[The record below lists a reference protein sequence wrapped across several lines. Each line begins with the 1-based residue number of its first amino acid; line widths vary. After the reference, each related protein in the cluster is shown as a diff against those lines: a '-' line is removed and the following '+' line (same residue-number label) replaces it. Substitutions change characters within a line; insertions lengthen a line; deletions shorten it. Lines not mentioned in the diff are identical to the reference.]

1 MKLLYTD
8 IRTSLTKVLAKE
20 AESLVATGKKVFYI
34 SPNSLS
40 FEKEQE
46 VLECLSEQ
54 SSFDIT
60 VTRFSQLSRYL
71 ILNNSSKNFTID
83 DIGLGMIF
91 YKCLSEIDSN
101 QLKVYGGIKQDKQ
114 FIQQLINLYIDLS
127 AANMTYLDLKKIA
140 DTDKYNDLIL
150 IFEKVTAYIK
160 ESNLE
165 HNSPLS
171 ILISSIINK
180 QVVCNFSKIALIIDG
195 YTRFSAEEEYLI
207 DLLHNNGVE
216 IIIGCYASQ
225 KSFNCAFLDGNLYQA
240 SVEFLL
246 RLANKYQSPVQNYSS
261 KPEIVDTFGKT
272 SRFLESSYDF
282 SMMDDKNIEDVDK
295 ENLQIW
301 SCLTQKE
308 EIELVA
314 RSIRQKLHSN
324 SQLTYKNFRI
334 LLGDV
339 ASYDLSLKTIFDQY
353 QIPFYIS
360 KKESMSHHPMTQFIE
375 SILLLKRYNYR
386 QSDLINLLKTSLY
399 TDLSEYDIDL
409 FEQYIKY
416 IGISRLDKFEKSFT
430 KNYKNKFNLK
440 KLNKI
445 RLKVITNLSSFLSI
459 DSQKSKDILEEWNSF
474 LKNISFSQQFQNLTN
489 TLEIKDQEK
498 QIEVWKSFCHV
509 LEQFSIVFSDSIVSL
524 EDFLDLVYSAMS
536 LSYYRTVPATVD
548 TVLVQS
554 YELITPQ
561 ASDYVYAIGLT
572 QDHLPKIA
580 QNTSL
585 LSDFERSTLNQVTG
599 DSSNIFIA
607 SNENLKKNRYTMLSL
622 INSARNQLILSYPNQ
637 LNESESKGSTYLREL
652 ENFGFKIENKSI
664 DNNTITI
671 DDIGSYHS
679 VLSSLVAYYQRD
691 DFEDFDQDLTFIK
704 VLSRV
709 VSKKLKEKDLD
720 NPALITQKLSKETLD
735 ALYPK
740 DKPLKLS
747 TSALK
752 DFYCNEYTYYLKR
765 VLNLQEE
772 LLLRSNASTHG
783 NFLHRIF
790 EKTLEQ
796 ASEKID
802 FDTRLEQ
809 AIKEV
814 INEPEYIDLYKETSE
829 SELIQKFLIG
839 ICRDLAP
846 LFTNNLS
853 IETINVEEKFEKITN
868 TCTQLN
874 DRYQVL
880 INGRI
885 DRVDRI
891 KNTELLGV
899 VDYKTGKDND
909 FKYDKFFNGLN
920 SQLPTYLSALK
931 KLNGQNLYGA
941 MYLSLTLPIIKLKD
955 VIASIKLND
964 SIDISEV
971 VGETKKELRYQGL
984 FLEKHF
990 SRLGD
995 FYKENKAYHL
1005 SEEELQILID
1015 YNDYLY
1021 KKAAEKI
1028 LKGEFSI
1035 NPYTKDGKSIDSFV
1049 EKHQAITG
1057 FEANY
1062 HLGQARLL
1070 KKLDPAL
1077 GTKLKD
1083 EKLKNA
1089 WFKTMREELNR

>member
-20 AESLVATGKKVFYI
+20 SESLVATGKKVFYI

-114 FIQQLINLYIDLS
+114 FIQQLINLYLELS
-127 AANMTYLDLKKIA
+127 TANMTYLDLKKIA

-150 IFEKVTAYIK
+150 IFEKVIAYIK
-160 ESNLE
+160 KANLE

-261 KPEIVDTFGKT
+261 KHEIVDTFGKT

-386 QSDLINLLKTSLY
+386 QSDLINLLKTGLY

-416 IGISRLDKFEKSFT
+416 IGISGLDKFEKSFT

-474 LKNISFSQQFQNLTN
+474 LKKISFPQQFQKLTN

-554 YELITPQ
+554 YELISLQ

-572 QDHLPKIA
+572 QDHLPKIT

-585 LSDFERSTLNQVTG
+585 LSDVERSALNQVTG
-599 DSSNIFIA
+599 DNSNIFIA
-607 SNENLKKNRYTMLSL
+607 SNENLKKNRYTILSL
-622 INSARNQLILSYPNQ
+622 INSARKQLILSYPSQ
-637 LNESESKGSTYLREL
+637 LNETESKGSTYLREL

-664 DNNTITI
+664 DNKTITI

-691 DFEDFDQDLTFIK
+691 DFDDFDQDLTFIK
-704 VLSRV
+704 VLNRV

-796 ASEKID
+796 ATETVD
-802 FDTRLEQ
+802 FDNRLEQ

-814 INEPEYIDLYKETSE
+814 INDPEYIDLYRESSE
-829 SELIQKFLIG
+829 SELSQKSLIEL
-839 ICRDLAP
+839 CHDLAP

-853 IETINVEEKFEKITN
+853 IETINVEEQFEKKTN
-868 TCTQLN
+868 TCTKLN

-899 VDYKTGKDND
+899 VDYKTGKDSV
-909 FKYDKFFNGLN
+909 FEYYKFFNGLN

-931 KLNGQNLYGA
+931 KLNGQNLFGA

-955 VIASIKLND
+955 DIDLSKAASQTQNKLKY
-964 SIDISEV
+964 S
-971 VGETKKELRYQGL
+971 GL
-984 FLEKHF
+984 FLEKYF
-990 SRLGD
+990 SQLGD
-995 FYKENKAYHL
+995 FYKESKAYNL
-1005 SEEELQILID
+1005 TEEELQILID

-1021 KKAAEKI
+1021 KKASEKI
-1028 LKGEFSI
+1028 LNGDFSI
-1035 NPYTKDGKSIDSFV
+1035 NPYTKDGKSIDSV
-1049 EKHQAITG
+1049 VQQHQAITG
-1057 FEANY
+1057 FEANH
-1062 HLGQARLL
+1062 HLNQARFL

-1077 GTKLKD
+1077 GTKLKA

-1089 WFKTMREELNR
+1089 WFKKIREELNQ

>member
-8 IRTSLTKVLAKE
+8 IRTSLTKVLTKE
-20 AESLVATGKKVFYI
+20 AESLVATGRKVFYI

-46 VLECLSEQ
+46 VLECLLEQ

-71 ILNNSSKNFTID
+71 ILNNSSKNLTID

-127 AANMTYLDLKKIA
+127 AANMTYLDLNKIA
-140 DTDKYNDLIL
+140 DADKYNDLIL

-225 KSFNCAFLDGNLYQA
+225 KSFKSVFLDGNLYQA

-261 KPEIVDTFGKT
+261 KYEIVDTFGKT
-272 SRFLESSYDF
+272 SHFLESSYDF
-282 SMMDDKNIEDVDK
+282 SLMDDKNIEDVDK

-324 SQLTYKNFRI
+324 PQMTYKNFRI

-386 QSDLINLLKTSLY
+386 QSDLINLLKTGLY
-399 TDLSEYDIDL
+399 TDLSEYDIDS

-416 IGISRLDKFEKSFT
+416 IGISGLDKFEKSFT

-474 LKNISFSQQFQNLTN
+474 LKNISFPQQFQNLTN

-585 LSDFERSTLNQVTG
+585 LSDVERSTLNQATG
-599 DSSNIFIA
+599 DNSNIFIA

-622 INSARNQLILSYPNQ
+622 INSARKQLILSYPNQ

-664 DNNTITI
+664 DNKTITI

-691 DFEDFDQDLTFIK
+691 DFDDSDQDLTFIK
-704 VLSRV
+704 VLNRV
-709 VSKKLKEKDLD
+709 VSKKLKEKDLE
-720 NPALITQKLSKETLD
+720 NPALISQKLSKETLD

-790 EKTLEQ
+790 EKTLEP
-796 ASEKID
+796 AAEKID

-814 INEPEYIDLYKETSE
+814 INDPEYIDLYRESSE
-829 SELIQKFLIG
+829 SELSQNSLIEL
-839 ICRDLAP
+839 CHDLAP
-846 LFTNNLS
+846 LFTNNRS
-853 IETINVEEKFEKITN
+853 IETIKVEEQFEKVTN
-868 TCTQLN
+868 TYSQLN
-874 DRYQVL
+874 DRYQIL

-899 VDYKTGKDND
+899 VDYKSGKGDD

-931 KLNGQNLYGA
+931 KLNDQNLFGA
-941 MYLSLTLPIIKLKD
+941 MYLPLTLPIIRLKGALD
-955 VIASIKLND
+955 LSKAATQTQNQLKYN
-964 SIDISEV
+964 
-971 VGETKKELRYQGL
+971 GL
-984 FLEKHF
+984 FLEKQV
-990 SRLGD
+990 SQLGD
-995 FYKENKAYHL
+995 FYKKSKAYHL
-1005 SEEELQILID
+1005 TEEELQILID
-1015 YNDYLY
+1015 YNDFLY

-1035 NPYTKDGKSIDSFV
+1035 NPYTKDGKSIDSV
-1049 EKHQAITG
+1049 VQQHQAITG

-1062 HLGQARLL
+1062 HLGQARFL

-1089 WFKTMREELNR
+1089 WFNQIREELKK

>member
-20 AESLVATGKKVFYI
+20 SESLVATGKKVFYI

-114 FIQQLINLYIDLS
+114 FIQQLINLYLELS
-127 AANMTYLDLKKIA
+127 TANMTYLDLKKIA
-140 DTDKYNDLIL
+140 ETDKYNDLIL
-150 IFEKVTAYIK
+150 IFEKVIAYIK
-160 ESNLE
+160 KANLE

-261 KPEIVDTFGKT
+261 KHEIVDTFGKT

-386 QSDLINLLKTSLY
+386 QSDLINLLKTGLY

-416 IGISRLDKFEKSFT
+416 IGISGLDKFEKSFT

-474 LKNISFSQQFQNLTN
+474 LKKISFPQQFQKLTN

-554 YELITPQ
+554 YELISLQ

-572 QDHLPKIA
+572 QDHLPKIT

-585 LSDFERSTLNQVTG
+585 LSDVERSALNQVTG
-599 DSSNIFIA
+599 DNSNIFIA
-607 SNENLKKNRYTMLSL
+607 SNENLKKNRYTILSL
-622 INSARNQLILSYPNQ
+622 INSARKQLILSYPSQ
-637 LNESESKGSTYLREL
+637 LNETESKGSTYLREL

-664 DNNTITI
+664 DNKTITI

-691 DFEDFDQDLTFIK
+691 DFDDFDQDLTFIK
-704 VLSRV
+704 ILNRV

-720 NPALITQKLSKETLD
+720 NPALMTQKLSKETLD

-796 ASEKID
+796 ATETVD
-802 FDTRLEQ
+802 FDNRLEQ

-814 INEPEYIDLYKETSE
+814 INDPEYIDLYRESSE
-829 SELIQKFLIG
+829 SELSQKSLIEL
-839 ICRDLAP
+839 CHDLAP

-853 IETINVEEKFEKITN
+853 IETINVEEQFEKKTN
-868 TCTQLN
+868 TCTKLN

-899 VDYKTGKDND
+899 VDYKTGKDSV
-909 FKYDKFFNGLN
+909 FEYYKFFNGLN

-931 KLNGQNLYGA
+931 KLNGQNLFGA

-955 VIASIKLND
+955 DIDLSKAASQTQNKLKY
-964 SIDISEV
+964 S
-971 VGETKKELRYQGL
+971 GL
-984 FLEKHF
+984 FLEKYF
-990 SRLGD
+990 SQLGD
-995 FYKENKAYHL
+995 FYKESKAYNL
-1005 SEEELQILID
+1005 TEEELQILID

-1021 KKAAEKI
+1021 KKASEKI
-1028 LKGEFSI
+1028 LNGDFSI
-1035 NPYTKDGKSIDSFV
+1035 NPYTKDGKSIDSV
-1049 EKHQAITG
+1049 VQQHQAITG
-1057 FEANY
+1057 FEANH
-1062 HLGQARLL
+1062 HLNQARFL

-1077 GTKLKD
+1077 GTKLKA

-1089 WFKTMREELNR
+1089 WFKKIREELNQ

>member
-8 IRTSLTKVLAKE
+8 IRTSLTKVLTKE
-20 AESLVATGKKVFYI
+20 AESLVATGRKVFYI

-71 ILNNSSKNFTID
+71 ILNNSSQNLTID

-140 DTDKYNDLIL
+140 DADKYNDLIL

-225 KSFNCAFLDGNLYQA
+225 KSFNSVFLDGNLYQA

-261 KPEIVDTFGKT
+261 KYEIVDTFGKT
-272 SRFLESSYDF
+272 SHFLESSYDF
-282 SMMDDKNIEDVDK
+282 SLMDDKNIEDVDK

-324 SQLTYKNFRI
+324 PQMTYKNFRI

-386 QSDLINLLKTSLY
+386 QTDLINLLKTGLY

-416 IGISRLDKFEKSFT
+416 IGISGLDKFEKSFT

-445 RLKVITNLSSFLSI
+445 RLKVITNLSCFLSI

-474 LKNISFSQQFQNLTN
+474 LKNISFPQQFQDLTN

-585 LSDFERSTLNQVTG
+585 LSDVERSTLNQATG
-599 DSSNIFIA
+599 DNSNIFIA

-622 INSARNQLILSYPNQ
+622 INSARKQLILSYPNQ
-637 LNESESKGSTYLREL
+637 LNESESKGSTYLRDL

-664 DNNTITI
+664 DNKTITI
-671 DDIGSYHS
+671 DDTGSYHS

-691 DFEDFDQDLTFIK
+691 DFDDSDQDLTFIK
-704 VLSRV
+704 VLNRV
-709 VSKKLKEKDLD
+709 VSKKLKEKDLE

-772 LLLRSNASTHG
+772 LLLRTSASSHG

-796 ASEKID
+796 ADETVD

-814 INEPEYIDLYKETSE
+814 INDPEYIDLYRESSE
-829 SELIQKFLIG
+829 SELSQKSLIEL
-839 ICRDLAP
+839 CHDLAP
-846 LFTNNLS
+846 LFTNNRS
-853 IETINVEEKFEKITN
+853 IETIKVEEQFEKVTN
-868 TCTQLN
+868 TYPQLN
-874 DRYQVL
+874 DRYQIL

-899 VDYKTGKDND
+899 VDYKSGKGDD

-931 KLNGQNLYGA
+931 KLNGQNLFGA
-941 MYLSLTLPIIKLKD
+941 MYLPLTLPTIKLKEIID
-955 VIASIKLND
+955 SIKIND
-964 SIDISEV
+964 SIDKSKMV
-971 VGETKKELRYQGL
+971 RETKKELRYHGL

-990 SRLGD
+990 SQLGD
-995 FYKENKAYHL
+995 FYKKSKAYHL
-1005 SEEELQILID
+1005 TEEELQILID

-1028 LKGEFSI
+1028 LQGEFSI
-1035 NPYTKDGKSIDSFV
+1035 NPYTKDGKSIDSV
-1049 EKHQAITG
+1049 VQQHQAITG

-1062 HLGQARLL
+1062 HLGQARVKEDLELSGDKKSSEEKKKAWIEKMEKEL
-1070 KKLDPAL
+1070 KK
-1077 GTKLKD
+1077 
-1083 EKLKNA
+1083 
-1089 WFKTMREELNR
+1089 

>member
-8 IRTSLTKVLAKE
+8 IRTSLTKVLTKE
-20 AESLVATGKKVFYI
+20 AESLVAIGKKVFYI

-46 VLECLSEQ
+46 VLECLSKQ

-71 ILNNSSKNFTID
+71 LLNNSSKNSTID

-114 FIQQLINLYIDLS
+114 FIQQLINLYLDLS
-127 AANMTYLDLKKIA
+127 TANMTYLDLKKIA
-140 DTDKYNDLIL
+140 DTDKYNDLVL

-216 IIIGCYASQ
+216 IVIGCYASQ
-225 KSFNCAFLDGNLYQA
+225 KSFKNVFLDGNLYQA
-240 SVEFLL
+240 SVEFL
-246 RLANKYQSPVQNYSS
+246 RHLAEKYQTDVKNYSS
-261 KPEIVDTFGKT
+261 IHDNGDVFEKT
-272 SRFLESSYDF
+272 SRLLESSFDF
-282 SMMDDKNIEDVDK
+282 SLIDEKKMDGVDK

-314 RSIRQKLHSN
+314 RSIRQKLHQN
-324 SQLTYKNFRI
+324 PKLRYKNFRI

-353 QIPFYIS
+353 QIPFYIG
-360 KKESMSHHPMTQFIE
+360 KKESMSHHPVTQFIE

-386 QSDLINLLKTSLY
+386 QADLINLLKTGLY
-399 TDLSEYDIDL
+399 TDLSEFDIDL
-409 FEQYIKY
+409 FEQYVKY
-416 IGISRLDKFEKSFT
+416 IGISGLDKFEKSFT

-445 RLKVITNLSSFLSI
+445 RLKIITNLSSLLSI
-459 DSQKSKDILEEWNSF
+459 DQKKSKDILEEWNSF
-474 LKNISFSQQFQNLTN
+474 LKNISFPQQFQNLTN

-498 QIEVWKSFCHV
+498 QIEIWKSFCHV

-524 EDFLDLVYSAMS
+524 EYFLDLVYSAMS

-572 QDHLPKIA
+572 QDHLPKIV

-585 LSDFERSTLNQVTG
+585 LSDVERSTLNQATG

-622 INSARNQLILSYPNQ
+622 INSARNQLILSFPNQ

-664 DNNTITI
+664 DNKTITI

-679 VLSSLVAYYQRD
+679 VLSSLVAYYQHD
-691 DFEDFDQDLTFIK
+691 DFDQDLTFIK
-704 VLSRV
+704 VLNRV

-740 DKPLKLS
+740 DRPLKLS

-790 EKTLEQ
+790 EKTLEPANQ
-796 ASEKID
+796 TVD
-802 FDTRLEQ
+802 FDNRLEQ

-814 INEPEYIDLYKETSE
+814 INDSEYIDLYRESSE
-829 SELIQKFLIG
+829 SELSQKSLIEL
-839 ICRDLAP
+839 CHDLAP

-853 IETINVEEKFEKITN
+853 VETINVEEKFEKITN
-868 TCTQLN
+868 TYPQLN

-885 DRVDRI
+885 DRVDKI

-899 VDYKTGKDND
+899 VDYKSGKGDD

-931 KLNGQNLYGA
+931 KLNGQNLFGA
-941 MYLSLTLPIIKLKD
+941 MYLPLTLPTIKLKEIID
-955 VIASIKLND
+955 SIKIND
-964 SIDISEV
+964 SVDILKV
-971 VGETKKELRYQGL
+971 DRETKKELRYHGL
-984 FLEKHF
+984 FLEKYF
-990 SRLGD
+990 SQLGD
-995 FYKENKAYHL
+995 FYKGNKTYRL
-1005 SEEELQILID
+1005 TEEELQTLID

-1035 NPYTKDGKSIDSFV
+1035 NPYTENGKSIYSV
-1049 EKHQAITG
+1049 VQQHQAITG

-1062 HLGQARLL
+1062 HLGQARVKEDLELSGNKKSSEEKKKAWIEKMEKEL
-1070 KKLDPAL
+1070 KK
-1077 GTKLKD
+1077 
-1083 EKLKNA
+1083 
-1089 WFKTMREELNR
+1089 

>member
-8 IRTSLTKVLAKE
+8 IRTSLTKVLTKE
-20 AESLVATGKKVFYI
+20 AESLVATGRKVFYI

-71 ILNNSSKNFTID
+71 ILNNSSKNLTID

-216 IIIGCYASQ
+216 ITIGCYASQ
-225 KSFNCAFLDGNLYQA
+225 KSFKSVFLDGNLYQA

-246 RLANKYQSPVQNYSS
+246 RLANKYQIPVQNYSS
-261 KPEIVDTFGKT
+261 NHEIVDTFGKT

-282 SMMDDKNIEDVDK
+282 SLMDDKNIEDVDK

-386 QSDLINLLKTSLY
+386 QSDLINLLKTGLY
-399 TDLSEYDIDL
+399 TDLSEYDIDS

-416 IGISRLDKFEKSFT
+416 IGISGLDKFEKSFT

-459 DSQKSKDILEEWNSF
+459 DSKKSKDILEEWNSF
-474 LKNISFSQQFQNLTN
+474 LKNISFPQQFQNLTN

-585 LSDFERSTLNQVTG
+585 LSDVERSTLNQATG
-599 DSSNIFIA
+599 DNSNIFIA

-622 INSARNQLILSYPNQ
+622 INSARKQLILSYPNQ
-637 LNESESKGSTYLREL
+637 LNESESKGSTYLRDL

-664 DNNTITI
+664 DNKTITI

-691 DFEDFDQDLTFIK
+691 DFDDSDQDLTFIK
-704 VLSRV
+704 VLNRV
-709 VSKKLKEKDLD
+709 VSKKLKEKDLE

-772 LLLRSNASTHG
+772 LLLRSDASTHG

-790 EKTLEQ
+790 EKTLDQ
-796 ASEKID
+796 ADETVD
-802 FDTRLEQ
+802 FDNRLEQ

-814 INEPEYIDLYKETSE
+814 INDPEYIDLYSESSE
-829 SELIQKFLIG
+829 SELSQKSLIEL
-839 ICRDLAP
+839 CHDLAP

-853 IETINVEEKFEKITN
+853 IETINVEEQFEKKTN
-868 TCTQLN
+868 TYPQLN

-899 VDYKTGKDND
+899 VDYKSGKGDD

-931 KLNGQNLYGA
+931 KLNGQNLFGA
-941 MYLSLTLPIIKLKD
+941 MYLPLTLPTIKLKE
-955 VIASIKLND
+955 IIFFFPPNNFKS
-964 SIDISEV
+964 
-971 VGETKKELRYQGL
+971 L
-984 FLEKHF
+984 FIEKQV
-990 SRLGD
+990 SQLGD
-995 FYKENKAYHL
+995 FYKKSKAYHL
-1005 SEEELQILID
+1005 TEEELQILID
-1015 YNDYLY
+1015 YNDFLY

-1035 NPYTKDGKSIDSFV
+1035 NPYTKDGKSIDSV
-1049 EKHQAITG
+1049 VQQHQAITG

-1062 HLGQARLL
+1062 HLGQARVKEDLELSGDKKTEEEKKKAWIEKMEKEL
-1070 KKLDPAL
+1070 KK
-1077 GTKLKD
+1077 
-1083 EKLKNA
+1083 
-1089 WFKTMREELNR
+1089 

>member
-8 IRTSLTKVLAKE
+8 IRTSLTKVLTKE
-20 AESLVATGKKVFYI
+20 AESLVTTGKKVFYI

-71 ILNNSSKNFTID
+71 ILNNSSQNFPID

-91 YKCLSEIDSN
+91 YKCLSDIDSN

-171 ILISSIINK
+171 ILISSIINN

-225 KSFNCAFLDGNLYQA
+225 KSFKSVFLDGNLYQA

-261 KPEIVDTFGKT
+261 KHEIVDTFGKT
-272 SRFLESSYDF
+272 SHFLESSYDF
-282 SMMDDKNIEDVDK
+282 SRMDDKNIEDVDK
-295 ENLQIW
+295 EKLQIW

-314 RSIRQKLHSN
+314 RSIRQKLHFN
-324 SQLTYKNFRI
+324 PQLTYKNFRI

-386 QSDLINLLKTSLY
+386 QSDLINLLKTGLY
-399 TDLSEYDIDL
+399 TDLSEYDIDS

-416 IGISRLDKFEKSFT
+416 IGISGLDKFEKSFT

-440 KLNKI
+440 RLNKI

-459 DSQKSKDILEEWNSF
+459 DSQKSKDILEEWNGF
-474 LKNISFSQQFQNLTN
+474 LKNISFPQQFQNLTN

-536 LSYYRTVPATVD
+536 LAYYRTVPATVD
-548 TVLVQS
+548 SVLVQS

-585 LSDFERSTLNQVTG
+585 LSDVERSTLNQATG
-599 DSSNIFIA
+599 DNSNIFIA

-622 INSARNQLILSYPNQ
+622 INSARKQLILSYPNQ
-637 LNESESKGSTYLREL
+637 LNESESKGSTYLRDL

-704 VLSRV
+704 VLSHV

-814 INEPEYIDLYKETSE
+814 INDPEYIDLYSESSE
-829 SELIQKFLIG
+829 SELSQKSLIEV
-839 ICRDLAP
+839 CHDLAP

-853 IETINVEEKFEKITN
+853 IETINVEELFEKKTN
-868 TCTQLN
+868 TYPQLN
-874 DRYQVL
+874 ERYQVL

-899 VDYKTGKDND
+899 VDYKSGKGDD

-931 KLNGQNLYGA
+931 KLNGQNLFGA
-941 MYLSLTLPIIKLKD
+941 MYLPLTLPTIKLKEIID
-955 VIASIKLND
+955 SIKIND
-964 SIDISEV
+964 SIDKSKMV
-971 VGETKKELRYQGL
+971 RETKKELRYHGL

-990 SRLGD
+990 SQLGD
-995 FYKENKAYHL
+995 FYKKSKAYHL
-1005 SEEELQILID
+1005 TEEELQILID

-1021 KKAAEKI
+1021 KTAAEKI
-1028 LKGEFSI
+1028 LQGEFSI
-1035 NPYTKDGKSIDSFV
+1035 NPYTKDGKSIDSV
-1049 EKHQAITG
+1049 VQQHQAITG

-1062 HLGQARLL
+1062 HLGQARVKEDLELSGDKKSSEEKKKAWIEKMEKEL
-1070 KKLDPAL
+1070 KK
-1077 GTKLKD
+1077 
-1083 EKLKNA
+1083 
-1089 WFKTMREELNR
+1089 

>member
-8 IRTSLTKVLAKE
+8 IRTSLTKVLTKE

-46 VLECLSEQ
+46 VLECLSKQ

-71 ILNNSSKNFTID
+71 ILNNTSKNFTID

-114 FIQQLINLYIDLS
+114 FIQQLINLYLDLS
-127 AANMTYLDLKKIA
+127 TANMIYLDLKKIA
-140 DTDKYNDLIL
+140 DTEKYNDLVL

-195 YTRFSAEEEYLI
+195 YTRFSTEEEYLI

-225 KSFNCAFLDGNLYQA
+225 KSFKSVFLDGNLYQA

-261 KPEIVDTFGKT
+261 NHEIVDTFGKT
-272 SRFLESSYDF
+272 SCFLESYYDF

-314 RSIRQKLHSN
+314 RSIRQKLYSN

-375 SILLLKRYNYR
+375 SILLIKRYNYR
-386 QSDLINLLKTSLY
+386 QSDLINLLKTGLY

-416 IGISRLDKFEKSFT
+416 IGISGLDKFEKSFT

-474 LKNISFSQQFQNLTN
+474 FKNISFPQQFQNLTN

-498 QIEVWKSFCHV
+498 QNEVWKSFCHV

-572 QDHLPKIA
+572 QDHLPKIV

-585 LSDFERSTLNQVTG
+585 LSDVERSTLNQATG

-622 INSARNQLILSYPNQ
+622 INSARNQLILSFPNQ

-664 DNNTITI
+664 DNKTITI

-679 VLSSLVAYYQRD
+679 VLSSLIAYYQRADFD
-691 DFEDFDQDLTFIK
+691 DSDQDLTFIK
-704 VLSRV
+704 VLNRV
-709 VSKKLKEKDLD
+709 VSKKLKEKDLE

-796 ASEKID
+796 ANETVD
-802 FDTRLEQ
+802 FDNRLEQ

-814 INEPEYIDLYKETSE
+814 INDPEYIDLYSESSE
-829 SELIQKFLIG
+829 SELSQKSLIEL
-839 ICRDLAP
+839 CHDLAP

-853 IETINVEEKFEKITN
+853 IETINVEEQFEKKTN
-868 TCTQLN
+868 TYPQLN

-899 VDYKTGKDND
+899 VDYKSGKGDD

-931 KLNGQNLYGA
+931 KLNGQNLFGA
-941 MYLSLTLPIIKLKD
+941 MYLPLTLPTIKLKEIID
-955 VIASIKLND
+955 SIKIND
-964 SIDISEV
+964 SIDISKV
-971 VGETKKELRYQGL
+971 VRETKKELRYHGL
-984 FLEKHF
+984 FLEKYF
-990 SRLGD
+990 SQLGD
-995 FYKENKAYHL
+995 FYKGNKTYRL
-1005 SEEELQILID
+1005 MEEELQTLID

-1035 NPYTKDGKSIDSFV
+1035 NPYTENGKSIYSV
-1049 EKHQAITG
+1049 VQQHQAITG
-1057 FEANY
+1057 FEATY
-1062 HLGQARLL
+1062 HLGQARVKEDLELSGDKKSSEEKKKAWIEKMEKEL
-1070 KKLDPAL
+1070 KK
-1077 GTKLKD
+1077 
-1083 EKLKNA
+1083 
-1089 WFKTMREELNR
+1089 

>member
-8 IRTSLTKVLAKE
+8 IRTSLTKVLTKE
-20 AESLVATGKKVFYI
+20 AESLVATGRKVFYI

-71 ILNNSSKNFTID
+71 ILNNSSQNLTID

-140 DTDKYNDLIL
+140 DADKYNDLIL

-180 QVVCNFSKIALIIDG
+180 QVVCNFSKLALIIDG

-225 KSFNCAFLDGNLYQA
+225 KSFKSVFLDGNLYQA

-261 KPEIVDTFGKT
+261 NHEIVDTFGKT

-282 SMMDDKNIEDVDK
+282 SLIDDKNIEDVDK

-339 ASYDLSLKTIFDQY
+339 VSYDLSLKTIFDQY

-386 QSDLINLLKTSLY
+386 QSDLINLLKSGLY
-399 TDLSEYDIDL
+399 TDLSEYDIDS

-416 IGISRLDKFEKSFT
+416 IGMSGLDKFEKSFT

-445 RLKVITNLSSFLSI
+445 RLKVITHLSSFLSI

-474 LKNISFSQQFQNLTN
+474 LKNISFPQQFQNLTN

-585 LSDFERSTLNQVTG
+585 LSDVERSTLNQATG
-599 DSSNIFIA
+599 DNSNIFIA
-607 SNENLKKNRYTMLSL
+607 S
-622 INSARNQLILSYPNQ
+622 
-637 LNESESKGSTYLREL
+637 
-652 ENFGFKIENKSI
+652 
-664 DNNTITI
+664 
-671 DDIGSYHS
+671 
-679 VLSSLVAYYQRD
+679 
-691 DFEDFDQDLTFIK
+691 
-704 VLSRV
+704 
-709 VSKKLKEKDLD
+709 
-720 NPALITQKLSKETLD
+720 
-735 ALYPK
+735 
-740 DKPLKLS
+740 
-747 TSALK
+747 
-752 DFYCNEYTYYLKR
+752 
-765 VLNLQEE
+765 
-772 LLLRSNASTHG
+772 
-783 NFLHRIF
+783 
-790 EKTLEQ
+790 
-796 ASEKID
+796 
-802 FDTRLEQ
+802 
-809 AIKEV
+809 
-814 INEPEYIDLYKETSE
+814 
-829 SELIQKFLIG
+829 
-839 ICRDLAP
+839 
-846 LFTNNLS
+846 
-853 IETINVEEKFEKITN
+853 
-868 TCTQLN
+868 
-874 DRYQVL
+874 
-880 INGRI
+880 
-885 DRVDRI
+885 
-891 KNTELLGV
+891 
-899 VDYKTGKDND
+899 
-909 FKYDKFFNGLN
+909 
-920 SQLPTYLSALK
+920 
-931 KLNGQNLYGA
+931 
-941 MYLSLTLPIIKLKD
+941 
-955 VIASIKLND
+955 
-964 SIDISEV
+964 
-971 VGETKKELRYQGL
+971 
-984 FLEKHF
+984 
-990 SRLGD
+990 
-995 FYKENKAYHL
+995 
-1005 SEEELQILID
+1005 
-1015 YNDYLY
+1015 
-1021 KKAAEKI
+1021 
-1028 LKGEFSI
+1028 
-1035 NPYTKDGKSIDSFV
+1035 
-1049 EKHQAITG
+1049 
-1057 FEANY
+1057 
-1062 HLGQARLL
+1062 
-1070 KKLDPAL
+1070 
-1077 GTKLKD
+1077 
-1083 EKLKNA
+1083 
-1089 WFKTMREELNR
+1089 

>member
-8 IRTSLTKVLAKE
+8 IRTSLTKVLTKE
-20 AESLVATGKKVFYI
+20 AESLVATGRKVFYI

-71 ILNNSSKNFTID
+71 ILNNSSKNLTID

-91 YKCLSEIDSN
+91 YICLSEIDSN

-114 FIQQLINLYIDLS
+114 FMQQLINLYIDLS

-180 QVVCNFSKIALIIDG
+180 QVVCNFSKIALIVDG

-225 KSFNCAFLDGNLYQA
+225 KSFKSVFLDGNLYQA
-240 SVEFLL
+240 SAEFLL

-261 KPEIVDTFGKT
+261 KHEIVDTFGKT

-282 SMMDDKNIEDVDK
+282 SMMYDKNIEDVDK

-386 QSDLINLLKTSLY
+386 QSDLINLLKTGLY
-399 TDLSEYDIDL
+399 TDLSGYDIDL

-416 IGISRLDKFEKSFT
+416 IGISGLDKIEKSFT

-445 RLKVITNLSSFLSI
+445 RLKIITNLSVFLSI
-459 DSQKSKDILEEWNSF
+459 DQQKSKDILEEWNSF
-474 LKNISFSQQFQNLTN
+474 LKNISFPQQFQNLTN

-561 ASDYVYAIGLT
+561 ASDHVYAIGLT
-572 QDHLPKIA
+572 QDHFPKIA

-585 LSDFERSTLNQVTG
+585 LSDVERSTLNQATG
-599 DSSNIFIA
+599 DNSNIFIA

-622 INSARNQLILSYPNQ
+622 INSARKQLILSYPNQ

-664 DNNTITI
+664 DNKTITI

-709 VSKKLKEKDLD
+709 VSKKLKEKDLE

-899 VDYKTGKDND
+899 VDYKTGKDNV

-931 KLNGQNLYGA
+931 KLTGQNLFGA
-941 MYLSLTLPIIKLKD
+941 MYLSLTLPIIKLK
-955 VIASIKLND
+955 AG
-964 SIDISEV
+964 IDLSKAA
-971 VGETKKELRYQGL
+971 TQTQNQLQYQGL
-984 FLEKHF
+984 FLEKQF
-990 SRLGD
+990 SQLGD

-1005 SEEELQILID
+1005 TEEELQILID

-1028 LKGEFSI
+1028 LQGEFSI
-1035 NPYTKDGKSIDSFV
+1035 NPYTKDGKSIDSIV
-1049 EKHQAITG
+1049 QQHQAITG
-1057 FEANY
+1057 FEA
-1062 HLGQARLL
+1062 RFL

-1077 GTKLKD
+1077 GTKLKN

-1089 WFKTMREELNR
+1089 WFNQMREELKK

>member
-8 IRTSLTKVLAKE
+8 IRTSLTKVLTKE
-20 AESLVATGKKVFYI
+20 AESLVATGRKVFYI

-71 ILNNSSKNFTID
+71 ILNNSSQNLTID

-180 QVVCNFSKIALIIDG
+180 QVVCNFSKIALIVDG

-225 KSFNCAFLDGNLYQA
+225 KSFKSVFLDGNLYQA
-240 SVEFLL
+240 SAEFLL

-261 KPEIVDTFGKT
+261 KHEIVDTFGKT

-282 SMMDDKNIEDVDK
+282 SMMYDKNIEDVDK

-386 QSDLINLLKTSLY
+386 QSDLINLLKTGLY
-399 TDLSEYDIDL
+399 TDLLGYDIDL

-416 IGISRLDKFEKSFT
+416 IGISGLDKIEKSFT

-445 RLKVITNLSSFLSI
+445 RLKIITNLSVFLSI
-459 DSQKSKDILEEWNSF
+459 DQQKSKDILEEWNSF
-474 LKNISFSQQFQNLTN
+474 LKNISFPQQFQNLTN

-561 ASDYVYAIGLT
+561 ASDHVYAIGLT
-572 QDHLPKIA
+572 QDHFPKIA

-585 LSDFERSTLNQVTG
+585 LSDVERSTLNQATG
-599 DSSNIFIA
+599 DNSNIFIA

-622 INSARNQLILSYPNQ
+622 INSARKQLILSYPNQ

-664 DNNTITI
+664 DNKTITI

-709 VSKKLKEKDLD
+709 VSKKLKEKDLE

-899 VDYKTGKDND
+899 VDYKTGKDNV

-931 KLNGQNLYGA
+931 KLTGQNLFGA
-941 MYLSLTLPIIKLKD
+941 MYLSLTLPIIKLK
-955 VIASIKLND
+955 AG
-964 SIDISEV
+964 IDLSKAA
-971 VGETKKELRYQGL
+971 TQTQNQLQYQGL
-984 FLEKHF
+984 FLEKQF
-990 SRLGD
+990 SQLGD

-1005 SEEELQILID
+1005 TEEELQILID

-1028 LKGEFSI
+1028 LQGEFSI
-1035 NPYTKDGKSIDSFV
+1035 NPYTKDGKSIDSIV
-1049 EKHQAITG
+1049 QQHQAITG

-1062 HLGQARLL
+1062 HLGQARFL

-1077 GTKLKD
+1077 GTKLKN

-1089 WFKTMREELNR
+1089 WFNQMREELKK

>member
-8 IRTSLTKVLAKE
+8 IRTSLTKVLTKE
-20 AESLVATGKKVFYI
+20 AESLVATSKKVFYI

-46 VLECLSEQ
+46 VLECLSNQ

-71 ILNNSSKNFTID
+71 LLNNSSKNFTID

-114 FIQQLINLYIDLS
+114 FIQQLINLYLDLS
-127 AANMTYLDLKKIA
+127 TANMTYLDLKKIA
-140 DTDKYNDLIL
+140 DTDKYNDLVL

-216 IIIGCYASQ
+216 IVIGCYASQ
-225 KSFNCAFLDGNLYQA
+225 KSFKNVFLDGNLYQA

-261 KPEIVDTFGKT
+261 KHEIVDTFGKT
-272 SRFLESSYDF
+272 SRFIESSYDF

-386 QSDLINLLKTSLY
+386 QSDLINLLKTGLY
-399 TDLSEYDIDL
+399 TDLSGYDIDL

-416 IGISRLDKFEKSFT
+416 IGISGLDKIEKSFT

-445 RLKVITNLSSFLSI
+445 RLKIITNLSVFLSI
-459 DSQKSKDILEEWNSF
+459 DQQKSKDILEEWNSF
-474 LKNISFSQQFQNLTN
+474 LKNISFPQQFQNLTN

-561 ASDYVYAIGLT
+561 ASDHVYAIGLT
-572 QDHLPKIA
+572 QDHFPKIA

-585 LSDFERSTLNQVTG
+585 LSDVERSTLNQATG
-599 DSSNIFIA
+599 DNSNIFIA

-622 INSARNQLILSYPNQ
+622 INSARKQLILSYPNQ

-664 DNNTITI
+664 DNKTITI

-709 VSKKLKEKDLD
+709 VSKKLKEKDLE

-899 VDYKTGKDND
+899 VDYKTGKDNV

-931 KLNGQNLYGA
+931 KLTGQNLFGA
-941 MYLSLTLPIIKLKD
+941 MYLSLTLPIIKLK
-955 VIASIKLND
+955 AG
-964 SIDISEV
+964 IDLSKAA
-971 VGETKKELRYQGL
+971 TQTQNQLQYQGL
-984 FLEKHF
+984 FLEKQF
-990 SRLGD
+990 SQLGD
-995 FYKENKAYHL
+995 FYKE
-1005 SEEELQILID
+1005 
-1015 YNDYLY
+1015 
-1021 KKAAEKI
+1021 
-1028 LKGEFSI
+1028 
-1035 NPYTKDGKSIDSFV
+1035 
-1049 EKHQAITG
+1049 
-1057 FEANY
+1057 
-1062 HLGQARLL
+1062 
-1070 KKLDPAL
+1070 
-1077 GTKLKD
+1077 TKLII
-1083 EKLKNA
+1083 
-1089 WFKTMREELNR
+1089 

>member
-8 IRTSLTKVLAKE
+8 IRTSLTKVLTKE
-20 AESLVATGKKVFYI
+20 AESFVATGRKVFYI

-71 ILNNSSKNFTID
+71 ILNNSSKNLTID

-140 DTDKYNDLIL
+140 DADKYNDLIL

-225 KSFNCAFLDGNLYQA
+225 KSFKSVFLDGNLYQA

-261 KPEIVDTFGKT
+261 NHEIVDTFEKT

-282 SMMDDKNIEDVDK
+282 SLMDDKNIEDVDK

-339 ASYDLSLKTIFDQY
+339 VSYDLSLKTIFDQY

-386 QSDLINLLKTSLY
+386 QSDLINLLKTGLY
-399 TDLSEYDIDL
+399 TDLSEYDIDS

-416 IGISRLDKFEKSFT
+416 IGISGLDKFEKSFT

-445 RLKVITNLSSFLSI
+445 RLKVITHLSSFLSI

-474 LKNISFSQQFQNLTN
+474 LKNISFPQQFQNLTN

-585 LSDFERSTLNQVTG
+585 LSDVERSTLNQATG
-599 DSSNIFIA
+599 DNSNIFIA

-622 INSARNQLILSYPNQ
+622 INSARKQLILSYPNQ

-664 DNNTITI
+664 NNKTITI

-691 DFEDFDQDLTFIK
+691 DFDDSDQDLTFIK
-704 VLSRV
+704 VLNRV
-709 VSKKLKEKDLD
+709 VSKKLKEKDLE

-747 TSALK
+747 TTALRN
-752 DFYCNEYTYYLKR
+752 FYCNEYTYYLR
-765 VLNLQEE
+765 YVLNLQEE
-772 LLLRSNASTHG
+772 LLLRTSASTHG

-796 ASEKID
+796 ADETVD
-802 FDTRLEQ
+802 FDNRLEQ

-814 INEPEYIDLYKETSE
+814 INDPEYIDLYRESSE
-829 SELIQKFLIG
+829 SELSQKSLIE
-839 ICRDLAP
+839 ICHDLAP

-868 TCTQLN
+868 TYPQLN

-931 KLNGQNLYGA
+931 KLNGQNLFGA
-941 MYLSLTLPIIKLKD
+941 MYLSLILPIIKLKGALD
-955 VIASIKLND
+955 LSKAATQTQNQLK
-964 SIDISEV
+964 
-971 VGETKKELRYQGL
+971 YHGL
-984 FLEKHF
+984 FLEEQVGQ
-990 SRLGD
+990 LGD
-995 FYKENKAYHL
+995 FYTKNKAYHL
-1005 SEEELQILID
+1005 TEEELQILID

-1035 NPYTKDGKSIDSFV
+1035 NPYTKDGKSIDSV
-1049 EKHQAITG
+1049 VQQHQAITG

-1070 KKLDPAL
+1070 KKLDPSL

-1083 EKLKNA
+1083 KKLKNA
-1089 WFKTMREELNR
+1089 WFNQMREELKK

>member
-8 IRTSLTKVLAKE
+8 IRTSLTKVLTKE
-20 AESLVATGKKVFYI
+20 AESLVATSKKVFYI

-46 VLECLSEQ
+46 VLECLSNQ

-71 ILNNSSKNFTID
+71 LLNNSSKNFTID

-114 FIQQLINLYIDLS
+114 FIQQLINLYLDLS
-127 AANMTYLDLKKIA
+127 TANMTYLDLKKIA
-140 DTDKYNDLIL
+140 DTDKYNDLVL

-216 IIIGCYASQ
+216 IVIGCYASQ
-225 KSFNCAFLDGNLYQA
+225 KSFKNVFLDGNLYQA

-261 KPEIVDTFGKT
+261 KHEIVDTFGKT
-272 SRFLESSYDF
+272 SRFIESSYDF

-360 KKESMSHHPMTQFIE
+360 KKESMSHHPMTQFLE

-386 QSDLINLLKTSLY
+386 QSDLINLLKTGLY
-399 TDLSEYDIDL
+399 TDLSGYDIDL

-416 IGISRLDKFEKSFT
+416 IGISGLDKIEKSFT

-445 RLKVITNLSSFLSI
+445 RLKIITNLSVFLSI
-459 DSQKSKDILEEWNSF
+459 DQQKSKDILEEWNSF
-474 LKNISFSQQFQNLTN
+474 LKNISFPQQFQNLTN

-561 ASDYVYAIGLT
+561 ASDHVYAIGLT
-572 QDHLPKIA
+572 QDHFPKIA

-585 LSDFERSTLNQVTG
+585 LSDVERSTLNQATG
-599 DSSNIFIA
+599 DNSNIFIA

-622 INSARNQLILSYPNQ
+622 INSARKQLILSYPNQ

-664 DNNTITI
+664 DNKTITI

-709 VSKKLKEKDLD
+709 VSKKLKEKDLE

-899 VDYKTGKDND
+899 VDYKTGKDNV

-931 KLNGQNLYGA
+931 KLTGQNLFGA
-941 MYLSLTLPIIKLKD
+941 MYLSLTLPIIKLK
-955 VIASIKLND
+955 AG
-964 SIDISEV
+964 IDLSKAA
-971 VGETKKELRYQGL
+971 TQTQNQLQYQGL
-984 FLEKHF
+984 FLEKQF
-990 SRLGD
+990 SQLGD

-1005 SEEELQILID
+1005 TEEELQILID

-1028 LKGEFSI
+1028 LQGEFSI
-1035 NPYTKDGKSIDSFV
+1035 NPYTKDGKSIDSIV
-1049 EKHQAITG
+1049 QQHQAITG

-1062 HLGQARLL
+1062 HLGQARFL

-1077 GTKLKD
+1077 GTKLKN

-1089 WFKTMREELNR
+1089 WFNQMREELKK

>member
-114 FIQQLINLYIDLS
+114 FIQQLINLYLELS
-127 AANMTYLDLKKIA
+127 TANMTYLDLKKIA

-150 IFEKVTAYIK
+150 IFEKVIAYIK
-160 ESNLE
+160 KANLE

-261 KPEIVDTFGKT
+261 KHEIVDTFGKT

-386 QSDLINLLKTSLY
+386 QSDLINLLKTGLY

-416 IGISRLDKFEKSFT
+416 IGISGLDKFEKSFT

-474 LKNISFSQQFQNLTN
+474 LKKISFPQQFQKLTN

-554 YELITPQ
+554 YELISLQ

-572 QDHLPKIA
+572 QDHLPKIT

-585 LSDFERSTLNQVTG
+585 LSDVERSALNQVTG
-599 DSSNIFIA
+599 DNSNIFIA
-607 SNENLKKNRYTMLSL
+607 SNENLKKNRYTILSL
-622 INSARNQLILSYPNQ
+622 INSARKQLILSYPSQ
-637 LNESESKGSTYLREL
+637 LNETESKGSTYLREL

-664 DNNTITI
+664 DNKTITI

-691 DFEDFDQDLTFIK
+691 DFDDFDQDLTFIK
-704 VLSRV
+704 VLNRV

-796 ASEKID
+796 ATEPVD
-802 FDTRLEQ
+802 FDNRLEQ

-814 INEPEYIDLYKETSE
+814 INDPEYIDLYRESSE
-829 SELIQKFLIG
+829 SELSQKSLIEL
-839 ICRDLAP
+839 CHDLAP

-853 IETINVEEKFEKITN
+853 IETINVEEQFEKKTN
-868 TCTQLN
+868 TCTKLN

-899 VDYKTGKDND
+899 VDYKTGKDSV
-909 FKYDKFFNGLN
+909 FEYYKFFNGLN

-931 KLNGQNLYGA
+931 KLNGQNLFGA

-955 VIASIKLND
+955 DIDLSKAASQTQNKLKY
-964 SIDISEV
+964 S
-971 VGETKKELRYQGL
+971 GL
-984 FLEKHF
+984 FLEKYF
-990 SRLGD
+990 SQLGD
-995 FYKENKAYHL
+995 FYKESKAYNL
-1005 SEEELQILID
+1005 TEEELQILID

-1021 KKAAEKI
+1021 KKASEKI
-1028 LKGEFSI
+1028 LNGDFSI
-1035 NPYTKDGKSIDSFV
+1035 NPYTKDGKSIDSV
-1049 EKHQAITG
+1049 VQQHQAITG
-1057 FEANY
+1057 FEANH
-1062 HLGQARLL
+1062 HLNQARFL

-1077 GTKLKD
+1077 GTKLKA

-1089 WFKTMREELNR
+1089 WFKKIREELNQ

>member
-8 IRTSLTKVLAKE
+8 IRTSLTKVLTKE
-20 AESLVATGKKVFYI
+20 AESLVATSKKVFYI

-46 VLECLSEQ
+46 VLECLSNQ

-71 ILNNSSKNFTID
+71 LLNNSSKNFTID

-114 FIQQLINLYIDLS
+114 FIQQLINLYLDLS
-127 AANMTYLDLKKIA
+127 TANMTYLDLKKIA
-140 DTDKYNDLIL
+140 DTDKYNDLVL

-216 IIIGCYASQ
+216 IVIGCYASQ
-225 KSFNCAFLDGNLYQA
+225 KSFKNVFLDGNLYQA

-261 KPEIVDTFGKT
+261 KHEIVDTFGKT
-272 SRFLESSYDF
+272 SRFIESSYDF

-386 QSDLINLLKTSLY
+386 QSDLINLLKTGLY
-399 TDLSEYDIDL
+399 TDLSGYDIDL

-416 IGISRLDKFEKSFT
+416 IGISGLDKIEKSFT

-445 RLKVITNLSSFLSI
+445 RLKIITNLSVFLSI
-459 DSQKSKDILEEWNSF
+459 DQQKSKDILEEWNSF
-474 LKNISFSQQFQNLTN
+474 LKNISFPQQFQNLTN

-561 ASDYVYAIGLT
+561 ASDHVYAIGLT
-572 QDHLPKIA
+572 QDHFPKIA

-585 LSDFERSTLNQVTG
+585 LSDVERSTLNQATG
-599 DSSNIFIA
+599 DNSNIFIA

-622 INSARNQLILSYPNQ
+622 INSARKQLILSYPNQ

-664 DNNTITI
+664 DNKTITI

-709 VSKKLKEKDLD
+709 VSKKLKEKDLE

-899 VDYKTGKDND
+899 VDYKTGKDNV

-931 KLNGQNLYGA
+931 KLTGQNLFGA
-941 MYLSLTLPIIKLKD
+941 MYLSLTLPIIKLK
-955 VIASIKLND
+955 AG
-964 SIDISEV
+964 IDLSKAA
-971 VGETKKELRYQGL
+971 TQTQNQLQYQGL
-984 FLEKHF
+984 FLEKQF
-990 SRLGD
+990 SQLGD

-1005 SEEELQILID
+1005 TEEELQILID

-1028 LKGEFSI
+1028 LQGEFSI
-1035 NPYTKDGKSIDSFV
+1035 NPYTKDGKSIDSIV
-1049 EKHQAITG
+1049 QQHQAITG

-1062 HLGQARLL
+1062 HLGQARFL

-1077 GTKLKD
+1077 GTKLKN

-1089 WFKTMREELNR
+1089 WFNQMREELKK

>member
-8 IRTSLTKVLAKE
+8 IRTSLTKVLTKE
-20 AESLVATGKKVFYI
+20 AESLVATGRKVFYI

-71 ILNNSSKNFTID
+71 ILNNSSKNLTID

-140 DTDKYNDLIL
+140 DADKFNDLIL

-171 ILISSIINK
+171 ILISTIINK

-225 KSFNCAFLDGNLYQA
+225 KSFNSVFLDGNLYQA

-261 KPEIVDTFGKT
+261 KHEIVDTFGKT
-272 SRFLESSYDF
+272 SHFLESSYDF
-282 SMMDDKNIEDVDK
+282 SLMDDKNIEDVDK

-386 QSDLINLLKTSLY
+386 QSDLINLLKTGLY
-399 TDLSEYDIDL
+399 TDLSEYDIDS

-416 IGISRLDKFEKSFT
+416 IGISGLDKFEKSFT

-474 LKNISFSQQFQNLTN
+474 LKNISFPQQFQNLTN

-585 LSDFERSTLNQVTG
+585 LSDVERSTLNQATG
-599 DSSNIFIA
+599 DNSNIFIA

-622 INSARNQLILSYPNQ
+622 INSARKQLILSYPNQ
-637 LNESESKGSTYLREL
+637 LNESESKGSTYLRDL

-664 DNNTITI
+664 DNKTITI

-691 DFEDFDQDLTFIK
+691 DFDDSDQDLTFIK
-704 VLSRV
+704 VLNRV
-709 VSKKLKEKDLD
+709 VSKKLKEKDLE

-765 VLNLQEE
+765 VLKLQEE
-772 LLLRSNASTHG
+772 LLLRTSASSHG

-796 ASEKID
+796 ADETVD
-802 FDTRLEQ
+802 FDNRLEQ

-814 INEPEYIDLYKETSE
+814 INDPEYIDLYRESSE
-829 SELIQKFLIG
+829 SELSQKNLIEV
-839 ICRDLAP
+839 CHDLAP
-846 LFTNNLS
+846 LFTNNRS

-868 TCTQLN
+868 TYPQLN

-899 VDYKTGKDND
+899 VDYKTGKDNV

-931 KLNGQNLYGA
+931 KLNGQNLFGA
-941 MYLSLTLPIIKLKD
+941 MYLSLTLPIIKLK
-955 VIASIKLND
+955 AG
-964 SIDISEV
+964 IDLSKAA
-971 VGETKKELRYQGL
+971 TQTHNQLQYQGL
-984 FLEKHF
+984 FLEKQF
-990 SRLGD
+990 SQLGD
-995 FYKENKAYHL
+995 FYKKNKAYHL
-1005 SEEELQILID
+1005 TEEELQILID

-1028 LKGEFSI
+1028 LQGEFSI
-1035 NPYTKDGKSIDSFV
+1035 NPYTKDGKSIDSIV
-1049 EKHQAITG
+1049 QQHQAITG

-1062 HLGQARLL
+1062 HLGQARFL

-1077 GTKLKD
+1077 GTKLKN

-1089 WFKTMREELNR
+1089 WFNQMREELKK